1 MKMAILTMMT
11 QYGQAMDVYKMTPIN
26 IHKRTEEQLIKALNY
41 AVSNGTNIV
50 LTSVDAAILCGL
62 IGEDKMAIGGKDDSD
77 DELCSEER

>member
-11 QYGQAMDVYKMTPIN
+11 QLGQVSGAYKMTPIN
-26 IHKRTEEQLIKALNY
+26 IHKRTEKQLIKALNR
-41 AVSNGTNIV
+41 AVSNGTNII
-50 LTSVDAAILCGL
+50 LTSVDAAVLCGL

>member
-1 MKMAILTMMT
+1 MKMAIFIMMT
-11 QYGQAMDVYKMTPIN
+11 QSGRTLGVYKMTPIN

-41 AVSNGTNIV
+41 AVSNGTDVI
-50 LTSVDAAILCGL
+50 LTSVDAAVLCGL